1 MNLSIAIVG
10 YSGHS
15 YVCLDIAKKN
25 KFIIEGYYDLKQK
38 DVNPYNLV
46 YLGRED
52 KYVNCRTSYFVA
64 IGDNQI
70 RKKISETIFNQ
81 NHNLVNLIHSSSIIS
96 PTTVMLNHNLI
107 SAGIIINAQ
116 VTIGRGTIINTG
128 AIIEHE
134 CVIENYVHIAP
145 GAVLLGDVKVGECS
159 FIGANSVIKEGVKIG
174 KNCIVG
180 AGAVVLKDIEDNTTV
195 VGNPARLLL

>member
-1 MNLSIAIVG
+1 MNISIAIVG

-25 KFIIEGYYDLKQK
+25 KFIVEGYYDLKK
-38 DVNPYNLV
+38 KEVNPYNLV

-52 KYVNCRTSYFVA
+52 KHINSRSSYFVT
-64 IGDNQI
+64 IGDNQL
-70 RKKISETIFNQ
+70 RKKISEHVFSE
-81 NHNLVNLIHSSSIIS
+81 NHNLVNLIHPSSILS
-96 PTTVMLNHNLI
+96 TTAVMLNHNLI
-107 SAGIIINAQ
+107 SAGVIINAQ
-116 VTIGRGTIINTG
+116 VCIGKGTIINTA

-134 CVIENYVHIAP
+134 CVIEDYVHIAP

-174 KNCIVG
+174 KNCIIG
-180 AGAVVLKDIEDNTTV
+180 AGTVVLKDIEDNTTV